1 LCFHLSLRF
10 LRRSVKAAAG
20 RKISATFAP
29 QEPGR
34 ENGGGAKSAVLRS
47 VGNAL
52 LEVQALFEA
61 DKRHVLEMK
70 QEQEEKKEQEEAG
83 GPEESGRG

>member
-1 LCFHLSLRF
+1 MILILAISTVLAVIFAIIFYDRW
-10 LRRSVKAAAG
+10 RWKRETGSVPKFG
-20 RKISATFAP
+20 
-29 QEPGR
+29 
-34 ENGGGAKSAVLRS
+34 S